1 MGHAETNPN
10 SLIPVVIERNRLR
23 ILITSCHRKRPPE
36 CPIMDGRMILEQKER
51 DVEDVDEIELA
62 CDKFNGRFL
71 MTTLIILRG
80 S

>member
-1 MGHAETNPN
+1 
-10 SLIPVVIERNRLR
+10 
-23 ILITSCHRKRPPE
+23 
-36 CPIMDGRMILEQKER
+36 MDGRMVLEQKER